1 MPRRGVLVYKGPDP
15 IGKMEIPGKVE
26 VRLMR
31 LRLLLAFC
39 VAVGVMMAGTPTMAH
54 HAFAAEFDANRP
66 LTLKGTVTRMEWINP
81 HSWIHIDVKNDDGTV
96 DSWMIEGGAPQALL
110 RRGFNKASLQP
121 GTVILVEGYQA
132 KDGAL
137 RGNGRDITFEDGTKL
152 FLGSSGTGAP
162 LDGRDPTQR

>member
-1 MPRRGVLVYKGPDP
+1 
-15 IGKMEIPGKVE
+15 
-26 VRLMR
+26 MR
-31 LRLLLAFC
+31 LRLLLATC
-39 VAVGVMMAGTPTMAH
+39 VAVGVMLAATPTMAH